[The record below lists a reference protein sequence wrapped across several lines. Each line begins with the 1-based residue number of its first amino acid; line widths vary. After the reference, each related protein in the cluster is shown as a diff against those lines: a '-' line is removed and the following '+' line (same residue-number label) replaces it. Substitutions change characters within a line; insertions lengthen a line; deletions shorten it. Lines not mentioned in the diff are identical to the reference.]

1 MRELS
6 CRLKRGSDLKETIEK
21 ICIDN
26 NVDTAVILSGVGC
39 LYQIRIRL
47 AKAEGFLEDG
57 NDYEIVSLNGT
68 VSKGQAHIHIALSD
82 ETGKTVGGHLSEG
95 CLVNTTCELVM
106 GVLEE
111 YSSER
116 QYDQETGYDEICFV
130 RK

>member
-6 CRLKRGSDLKETIEK
+6 CRLKRGTDLKEAIEK
-21 ICIDN
+21 ICKDN
-26 NVDTAVILSGVGC
+26 DVDTAVILSGVGC
-39 LYQIRIRL
+39 LYQVRIRL
-47 AKAEGFLEDG
+47 AKAEGFLEEK

-82 ETGKTVGGHLSEG
+82 DTGKTIGGHLSEG

-111 YSSER
+111 YSSQR
-116 QYDQETGYDEICFV
+116 TFDQETGYDEICFI

>member
-39 LYQIRIRL
+39 LYQVRIRL
-47 AKAEGFLEDG
+47 AKAEGFLEDR

-82 ETGKTVGGHLSEG
+82 EAGKTIGGHLSEG

>member
-39 LYQIRIRL
+39 LYQVRIRL

-116 QYDQETGYDEICFV
+116 QYDQETCYDEIFFV

>member
-47 AKAEGFLEDG
+47 AKAEGFLEDR

>member
-39 LYQIRIRL
+39 LYQVRIRL

>member
-6 CRLKRGSDLKETIEK
+6 CRLKRESDLKETIEK

-39 LYQIRIRL
+39 LYQVRIRL

>member
-39 LYQIRIRL
+39 LYQVRIRL
-47 AKAEGFLEDG
+47 AKAEGFLEDR

-82 ETGKTVGGHLSEG
+82 ETGKTIGGHLSEG

>member
-39 LYQIRIRL
+39 LYQVRIRL
-47 AKAEGFLEDG
+47 AKAEGFLEDR

-82 ETGKTVGGHLSEG
+82 ETGKTIGGHLSEG

-106 GVLEE
+106 GVLKE